1 MNNVITTTRMNTS
14 YGLIICIAAYFFS
27 QTDAQSTADNIID
40 GGIPHMNNKL
50 DDLLTQLIK
59 DFVKN
64 SDGNNGVNKHKVPLS
79 LLSKRSGSLGYN
91 GLTGDIHQ
99 RLANVR
105 EEIKGL
111 IGPARK
117 SVEEEIAKNNRDK
130 ILLALVNF
138 LGATFGVLL
147 NSMGPD
153 GLTTFMSLP
162 EGNQI
167 LVLAQLM
174 YGYGYV
180 GPFALEYE
188 KTALDCGLLDYEQVE
203 YEYSFI
209 DHGYSEDPAVLTYFT
224 TEAANQYKKALY
236 CITSRKGTNS
246 DARRLD
252 ALIDLQA
259 ELQRERL

>member
-1 MNNVITTTRMNTS
+1 MNSS
-14 YGLIICIAAYFFS
+14 YGLILYIAAYLFT
-27 QTDAQSTADNIID
+27 QTYAQSVTDNVIQ
-40 GGIPHMNNKL
+40 GLVPKYNNNHL
-50 DDLLTQLIK
+50 DELLTQLIH
-59 DFVKN
+59 DF
-64 SDGNNGVNKHKVPLS
+64 GNAKYGNTGGDKKSKPLS
-79 LLSKRSGSLGYN
+79 LLNKRSGSLGYS

-111 IGPARK
+111 IAPART

-138 LGATFGVLL
+138 LGATFGVLT

-153 GLTTFMSLP
+153 GLTTFMELP

-188 KTALDCGLLDYEQVE
+188 KTALDCGLFDYERVE

-209 DHGYSEDPAVLTYFT
+209 DHGYSEDPAVIKYFT
-224 TEAANQYKKALY
+224 TEAANEYKKALY
-236 CITSRKGTNS
+236 CITSRKGTNAE
-246 DARRLD
+246 ARKLD

-259 ELQRERL
+259 ELQRERID

>member
-1 MNNVITTTRMNTS
+1 MNSS
-14 YGLIICIAAYFFS
+14 YGLISYIAAFLLM
-27 QTDAQSTADNIID
+27 QTCAQSVTDNIID
-40 GGIPHMNNKL
+40 GGIPHMNNNL
-50 DDLLTQLIK
+50 DDLLTQLIR
-59 DFVKN
+59 DVAN
-64 SDGNNGVNKHKVPLS
+64 SQREEVVSPS
-79 LLSKRSGSLGYN
+79 TLSKRSGSIGYG

-117 SVEEEIAKNNRDK
+117 SVEEEIAQSNRDK

-153 GLTTFMSLP
+153 GLTMFMNLP
-162 EGNQI
+162 ESNQI
-167 LVLAQLM
+167 LVLAQLL

-188 KTALDCGLLDYEQVE
+188 KTALDCGLFDYEQVE

-209 DHGYSEDPAVLTYFT
+209 DHGYSEDPAVLRYFT
-224 TEAANQYKKALY
+224 TEAANAYKKALY
-236 CITSRKGTNS
+236 CITSRKGSNS
-246 DARRLD
+246 EAKRL
-252 ALIDLQA
+252 ATLIDLQA
-259 ELQRERL
+259 QLQRERLD

>member
-1 MNNVITTTRMNTS
+1 MNSS
-14 YGLIICIAAYFFS
+14 YGLISYIAALLLM
-27 QTDAQSTADNIID
+27 QTCAQSVTDNIID
-40 GGIPHMNNKL
+40 GGIPHMNNNL
-50 DDLLTQLIK
+50 DDLLTQLIR
-59 DFVKN
+59 DVAN
-64 SDGNNGVNKHKVPLS
+64 SQREEVASPS
-79 LLSKRSGSLGYN
+79 TLSKRSGSIGYG

-117 SVEEEIAKNNRDK
+117 SVEEEIAQSNRDK

-153 GLTTFMSLP
+153 GLTMFMNLP
-162 EGNQI
+162 ESNQI
-167 LVLAQLM
+167 LVMAQLL

-188 KTALDCGLLDYEQVE
+188 KTALDCGLFDYEQVE

-209 DHGYSEDPAVLTYFT
+209 DHGYSEDPAVLRYFT
-224 TEAANQYKKALY
+224 TEAANAYKKALY
-236 CITSRKGTNS
+236 CITSRKGSNS
-246 DARRLD
+246 EAKRL
-252 ALIDLQA
+252 ATLIDLQA
-259 ELQRERL
+259 QLQRERLD

>member
-1 MNNVITTTRMNTS
+1 MHSS
-14 YGLIICIAAYFFS
+14 YGLIIYIVAYIFS
-27 QTDAQSTADNIID
+27 QTCAQTITDNIID
-40 GGIPHMNNKL
+40 GGVPHFNNKL
-50 DDLLTQLIK
+50 DDLLTQLIH
-59 DFVKN
+59 DFGKGN
-64 SDGNNGVNKHKVPLS
+64 YGSTGSITNDGPLPV
-79 LLSKRSGSLGYN
+79 LSRRSGSLGYN

-111 IGPARK
+111 IAPARK
-117 SVEEEIAKNNRDK
+117 SVEEDIAKDNRDK

-147 NSMGPD
+147 NSEGPD
-153 GLTTFMSLP
+153 GLTTFINLP

-167 LVLAQLM
+167 LVIAHLM

-180 GPFALEYE
+180 GPFALEYD
-188 KTALDCGLLDYEQVE
+188 KTALDCGLFDYERVE

-209 DHGYSEDPAVLTYFT
+209 DHGYSEDPAVVKYFT
-224 TEAANQYKKALY
+224 TEAANEYKKALY
-236 CITSRKGTNS
+236 CITSRKGSNS
-246 DARRLD
+246 EAKKLD

-259 ELQRERL
+259 ELQRERID

>member
-1 MNNVITTTRMNTS
+1 MNSS
-14 YGLIICIAAYFFS
+14 YGLILYITGFLI
-27 QTDAQSTADNIID
+27 AQSCAQSVTDNIID
-40 GGIPHMNNKL
+40 GGVPHLNNNL

-59 DFVKN
+59 DVAN
-64 SDGNNGVNKHKVPLS
+64 SHRVEAVPS
-79 LLSKRSGSLGYN
+79 PIITKRSGSIGYG
-91 GLTGDIHQ
+91 GLTGDINQ

-111 IGPARK
+111 IAPARK
-117 SVEEEIAKNNRDK
+117 SVEEEIAQNNRDK

-153 GLTTFMSLP
+153 GLTMFMNLP
-162 EGNQI
+162 ESNQI
-167 LVLAQLM
+167 LVLAQLL

-188 KTALDCGLLDYEQVE
+188 KTALDCGLFDYEQVE

-209 DHGYSEDPAVLTYFT
+209 DHGYSEDPAVLSYFT
-224 TEAANQYKKALY
+224 TEAANAYKKALY
-236 CITSRKGTNS
+236 CITSRKGSNS
-246 DARRLD
+246 DAKRLD
-252 ALIDLQA
+252 TLIDLQA
-259 ELQRERL
+259 QLQRERLD

>member
-1 MNNVITTTRMNTS
+1 MNSS
-14 YGLIICIAAYFFS
+14 YGLISYIAAFLLM
-27 QTDAQSTADNIID
+27 QTCAQSVTDNIID
-40 GGIPHMNNKL
+40 GGIPHMNNNL
-50 DDLLTQLIK
+50 DDLLTQLIR
-59 DFVKN
+59 DVAN
-64 SDGNNGVNKHKVPLS
+64 SQREEVVSPS
-79 LLSKRSGSLGYN
+79 TLSKRSGSIGYG

-117 SVEEEIAKNNRDK
+117 SVEEEIAQSNRDK

-153 GLTTFMSLP
+153 GLTMFMNLP
-162 EGNQI
+162 ESNQI
-167 LVLAQLM
+167 LVLAQLL

-188 KTALDCGLLDYEQVE
+188 KTALDCGLFDYEQVE

-209 DHGYSEDPAVLTYFT
+209 DHGYSEDPAVLRYFT
-224 TEAANQYKKALY
+224 TEAANAYKKALY
-236 CITSRKGTNS
+236 CITSRKGSNS
-246 DARRLD
+246 EAKRLVT
-252 ALIDLQA
+252 LIDLQA
-259 ELQRERL
+259 QLQRERLD

>member
-1 MNNVITTTRMNTS
+1 MNSS
-14 YGLIICIAAYFFS
+14 YGLISYIAAFLLM
-27 QTDAQSTADNIID
+27 QTCAQSVTDNIID
-40 GGIPHMNNKL
+40 GGIPHMNNNL
-50 DDLLTQLIK
+50 DDLLTQLIR
-59 DFVKN
+59 DVAN
-64 SDGNNGVNKHKVPLS
+64 SQREEVLPPPTLT
-79 LLSKRSGSLGYN
+79 KRSGSIGYG

-117 SVEEEIAKNNRDK
+117 SVEEEIAQSNRDK

-153 GLTTFMSLP
+153 GLTMFMNLP
-162 EGNQI
+162 ESNQI
-167 LVLAQLM
+167 LVMAQLL

-188 KTALDCGLLDYEQVE
+188 KTALDCGLFDYEQVE

-209 DHGYSEDPAVLTYFT
+209 DHGYSEDPAVLRYFT
-224 TEAANQYKKALY
+224 TEAANAYKKALY
-236 CITSRKGTNS
+236 CITSRKGSNS
-246 DARRLD
+246 EAKRL
-252 ALIDLQA
+252 ATLIDLQA
-259 ELQRERL
+259 QLQRERLD

>member
-1 MNNVITTTRMNTS
+1 MNSS
-14 YGLIICIAAYFFS
+14 YGLILYFSAFLVM
-27 QTDAQSTADNIID
+27 QTCAQSVTDNIID
-40 GGIPHMNNKL
+40 GGIPHMNNNL
-50 DDLLTQLIK
+50 DDLLTQLIR
-59 DFVKN
+59 DVAN
-64 SDGNNGVNKHKVPLS
+64 SQREEVVSPS
-79 LLSKRSGSLGYN
+79 TLSKRSGSIGYG

-117 SVEEEIAKNNRDK
+117 SVEEELAQSNRDK

-153 GLTTFMSLP
+153 GLTMFMNLP
-162 EGNQI
+162 ESNQI
-167 LVLAQLM
+167 LVLAQLL

-188 KTALDCGLLDYEQVE
+188 KTALDCGLFDYEQVE

-209 DHGYSEDPAVLTYFT
+209 DHGYSEDPAVLRYFT
-224 TEAANQYKKALY
+224 TEAANAYKKALY
-236 CITSRKGTNS
+236 CITSRKGSNS
-246 DARRLD
+246 EAKRL
-252 ALIDLQA
+252 ATLIDLQA
-259 ELQRERL
+259 QLQRERLD

>member
-1 MNNVITTTRMNTS
+1 MNSS
-14 YGLIICIAAYFFS
+14 YGLILYTAAFLLL
-27 QTDAQSTADNIID
+27 QTCAQSVTDNFID

-50 DDLLTQLIK
+50 DDLLTQLIR
-59 DFVKN
+59 DASN
-64 SDGNNGVNKHKVPLS
+64 SHHGRDELQQS
-79 LLSKRSGSLGYN
+79 TLSKRSGSIGYG

-111 IGPARK
+111 IAPARK
-117 SVEEEIAKNNRDK
+117 SVEEEIAQSNRDK

-138 LGATFGVLL
+138 LGATFGVLS

-153 GLTTFMSLP
+153 GLTTFINLP
-162 EGNQI
+162 ESNQI
-167 LVLAQLM
+167 LVLAQLL

-188 KTALDCGLLDYEQVE
+188 KTALNCGLFDYEQVE

-209 DHGYSEDPAVLTYFT
+209 DHGYSEDPAVLKYFT
-224 TEAANQYKKALY
+224 TEAANAYRKALY
-236 CITSRKGTNS
+236 CITSRKGSNG
-246 DARRLD
+246 DAKRLD
-252 ALIDLQA
+252 TLIGLQA
-259 ELQRERL
+259 QLQRERLD

>member
-1 MNNVITTTRMNTS
+1 MNSS
-14 YGLIICIAAYFFS
+14 YGLISYIAAFLLM
-27 QTDAQSTADNIID
+27 QTCAQSVTDNIID
-40 GGIPHMNNKL
+40 GGIPHMNNNL
-50 DDLLTQLIK
+50 DDLLTQLIR
-59 DFVKN
+59 DVAN
-64 SDGNNGVNKHKVPLS
+64 SQREEVVSPS
-79 LLSKRSGSLGYN
+79 TLSKRSGSIGYG

-117 SVEEEIAKNNRDK
+117 SVEEEIAQSNRDK

-153 GLTTFMSLP
+153 GLTMFMNLP
-162 EGNQI
+162 ESNQI
-167 LVLAQLM
+167 LVMAQLL

-188 KTALDCGLLDYEQVE
+188 KTALDCGLFDYEQVE

-209 DHGYSEDPAVLTYFT
+209 DHGYSEDPAVLRYFT
-224 TEAANQYKKALY
+224 TEAANAYKKALY
-236 CITSRKGTNS
+236 CITSRKGSNS
-246 DARRLD
+246 EAKRLVT
-252 ALIDLQA
+252 LIDLQA
-259 ELQRERL
+259 QLQRERLD